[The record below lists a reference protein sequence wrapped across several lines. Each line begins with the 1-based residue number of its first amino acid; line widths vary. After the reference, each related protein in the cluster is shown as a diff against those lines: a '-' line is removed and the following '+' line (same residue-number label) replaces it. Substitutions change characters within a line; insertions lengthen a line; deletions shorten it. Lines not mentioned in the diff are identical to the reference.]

1 MNTTKSE
8 LRLIKELVKFED
20 ERNQIKYPT
29 LMMDYF
35 VVELIYYENT
45 DKTDMDWVFCPAN
58 VSDAFDKFFKL
69 RDNMCTIAKKRQ
81 VLALISKEFDGYRVV
96 RLIAQNKEEDF
107 ML

>member
-29 LMMDYF
+29 LTMDYF
-35 VVELIYYENT
+35 VVDLIYYENT
-45 DKTDMDWVFCPAN
+45 KRTDKDWVFSPAN
-58 VSDAFDKFFKL
+58 VSDAFDTFFKL
-69 RDNMCTIAKKRQ
+69 RDKMCTIAKKRQ
-81 VLALISKEFDGYRVV
+81 VIALISKEHDGYRVV
-96 RLIAQNKEEDF
+96 RLIAQNKEEEI